1 MVMSKSSETRRR
13 RQSSFDRPETQTIL
27 CNHPGCTEAGVHRA
41 PKSRQRLNE
50 YYWFCLSHVREYN
63 KSWDFYAGMNQTE
76 IESQVRQ
83 DIVGHR
89 PTWPLGRWGAHK
101 ARQFKADFFPED
113 VAETL
118 NGEKASTHRKERA
131 KAVNSVE
138 EQALAVLDLT
148 GPVSFD
154 EVKLRYKTLAKK
166 LHPDANG
173 GNKEAEEQLKLVN
186 QAYSTLKAAA
196 LASA

>member
-1 MVMSKSSETRRR
+1 MSKSPEPRRR
-13 RQSSFDRPETQTIL
+13 RQSSFDRPESQTVL

-50 YYWFCLSHVREYN
+50 YYWFCLDHVREYN

-76 IESQVRQ
+76 IERQVRQ

-101 ARQFKADFFPED
+101 AREFKADFFPDD
-113 VAETL
+113 VAATL
-118 NGEKASTHRKERA
+118 NGEKAKAHRKERA
-131 KAVNSVE
+131 KAATSPE
-138 EQALAVLDLT
+138 EQALAVLNLT

-154 EVKLRYKTLAKK
+154 EVKLRYKALAKK

>member
-1 MVMSKSSETRRR
+1 M
-13 RQSSFDRPETQTIL
+13 
-27 CNHPGCTEAGVHRA
+27 EAGVHRA

-50 YYWFCLSHVREYN
+50 YYWFCLTHVREYN

-101 ARQFKADFFPED
+101 TRQFKADFFPED

-131 KAVNSVE
+131 KAASSPE
-138 EQALAVLDLT
+138 EQALAVLNLT
-148 GPVSFD
+148 GPVSFN
-154 EVKLRYKTLAKK
+154 EIKLRYKTLAKQ

-173 GNKEAEEQLKLVN
+173 GDKTAEEQLKLVN

>member
-1 MVMSKSSETRRR
+1 M
-13 RQSSFDRPETQTIL
+13 
-27 CNHPGCTEAGVHRA
+27 HRA
-41 PKSRQRLNE
+41 PKSRQQLNE
-50 YYWFCLSHVREYN
+50 YYWFCLDHVREYN

-76 IESQVRQ
+76 IEKQVRQ

-101 ARQFKADFFPED
+101 ARAFKADFFPDD

-118 NGEKASTHRKERA
+118 NGEKARAHRQEKTKASTA
-131 KAVNSVE
+131 E
-138 EQALAVLDLT
+138 EQALAVLNLT

-154 EVKLRYKTLAKK
+154 EVKLRYKTLVKK

-173 GNKEAEEQLKLVN
+173 GDKSAEEQLKLVN